1 MSAEQFKHKEAHW
14 LAVEESA
21 EELYEMAPCGYL
33 STAMDGRIV
42 KVNKTLT
49 EWLGY
54 EREELFGSKRFVD
67 LLTVGGRMF
76 YETHFNVLLRIQR
89 SVDEIALDFIC
100 KDGSVL
106 PTLINAR
113 QKRNDAGDPILNRFT
128 VFNSS
133 ERRMYEYQLLAAR
146 DLLQT
151 TLASIGDG
159 VIATD
164 TEERITFMNPV
175 AEALSGWTS
184 AAAAGKGVDEVLVLQ
199 RQEHTPD
206 PMENPIKQ
214 ALKGGVVAGLA
225 NQTLLLSK
233 DGRTIPVDN
242 SAAPIRGTGGEIVGA
257 IFVVRD
263 ISAQRKAQ
271 DELRAA
277 HENLKVSAAEL
288 ARSNEDLSQFAH
300 VASHDLRS
308 PLNTVLLF
316 ASLLESRHG
325 EQLKEGKELLAFV
338 VGAVK
343 RMGGLIE
350 DLLTYAKISA
360 PALRSPLPVDANAQ
374 LKIALENL
382 HASIERSGAVIT
394 QDPLPAVP
402 IDPIHLI
409 QVWQNLI
416 GNAIHYH
423 GAEAPRIH
431 VSVTDDADLWEF
443 SCKDNGLGIK
453 SSFQTQIFHPFRR
466 LHGDDRPGSGIGLA
480 VCKRVV
486 ERYKGRIWVESEA
499 GHGSTFYFTVP
510 KAVHPEEE
518 VE

>member
-1 MSAEQFKHKEAHW
+1 MSAEQFKHKEEPW
-14 LAVEESA
+14 LTFEESA

-33 STAMDGRIV
+33 STTMDGRIV

-54 EREELFGSKRFVD
+54 EREELLGSKRLAD
-67 LLTVGGRMF
+67 LLTVGGRML
-76 YETHFNVLLRIQR
+76 YETHFNLLLRTQR

-100 KDGSVL
+100 KDGRVL

-128 VFNSS
+128 VMNSS
-133 ERRMYEYQLLAAR
+133 ERRMYEREVLAAR

-164 TEERITFMNPV
+164 AEERITFMNPA
-175 AEALSGWTS
+175 AEGLSGWTS
-184 AAAAGKGVDEVLVLQ
+184 AAAAGKRVDEVLVLQ
-199 RQEHTPD
+199 RQQHTSGPAA
-206 PMENPIKQ
+206 NTIRQ
-214 ALKGGVVAGLA
+214 ALKGGVVAGPA
-225 NQTLLLSK
+225 NQTVLLSK
-233 DGRTIPVDN
+233 DGRTIPVDD

-257 IFVVRD
+257 IFVIRD
-263 ISAQRKAQ
+263 IRAQRKAE

-288 ARSNEDLSQFAH
+288 ARSNDDLSQFAH
-300 VASHDLRS
+300 AAYHDLRS
-308 PLNTVLLF
+308 RLTTVLLF
-316 ASLLESRHG
+316 AKLLELRHG
-325 EQLKEGKELLAFV
+325 EQLKAGKELLEVV
-338 VGAVK
+338 VGAAK

-350 DLLTYAKISA
+350 DLFTYAKISGS
-360 PALRSPLPVDANAQ
+360 ALKSRFPVDANAQ

-382 HASIERSGAVIT
+382 HASIEGSGAVIT

-402 IDPIHLI
+402 IDPTHLI

-431 VSVTDDADLWEF
+431 VSVRDDADLWKF
-443 SCKDNGLGIK
+443 SCKDNGLGIEP
-453 SSFQTQIFHPFRR
+453 SYQTQIFDPFRR

-486 ERYKGRIWVESEA
+486 ELYKGRIWVESEA
-499 GHGSTFYFTVP
+499 GHGSTFYFTLP
-510 KAVHPEEE
+510 KAVHAEKE